1 MKILLIMPD
10 AHMHKLRIGSFVRSM
25 REAPL
30 TLTTLAA
37 LVPTA
42 SDVQIEI
49 VDGSVDKIPLTA
61 AADLVGISAITG
73 CAPAA
78 YRLADHYRARGI
90 PVVLG
95 GVHVSILPGEA
106 APHADSLVIGRGEA
120 AWPRLL
126 ADFRLG
132 KLKPFYREAELPD
145 DVLADVPVPRRDLQ
159 RRSAYMVPDTVQATR
174 GCKRTCDF
182 CSVPVI
188 WPRFLKRPVADVIRD
203 VRAAPGRIIAFND
216 VSLLEDLDYAKEL
229 FTALIP
235 LKKTWG
241 GLVTTDVVNDPAL
254 IELMARSGCS
264 YLLLGFETLNQASL
278 SQIYKGFN
286 KAHPYRDVIA
296 QLHAHNISVQGCLVF
311 GFDQDDATVFRT
323 TVEMVQ
329 ELKLDIPRYSL
340 YTPYPGT
347 LLFKRLQKEGRIIS
361 YNWNDYDTMHV
372 VIRPAQMTPE
382 ELFAGFKWAYRE
394 TFRLRRIVPR
404 VAQPRINA
412 AINFVGNLAYRIFIR
427 RLYREPRFATPYSVG
442 DPGTPPP
449 QEFWQAEWLAAQ
461 IGDVRSEAG
470 P

>member
-10 AHMHKLRIGSFVRSM
+10 AHMHKLRCGRYVRSM

-37 LVPTA
+37 LVPVA
-42 SDVQIEI
+42 PDVQIKV
-49 VDGSVDKIPLTA
+49 VDGSVDDIPLDES
-61 AADLVGISAITG
+61 ADLVGISVITG
-73 CAPAA
+73 CAPVA
-78 YRLADHYRARGI
+78 YRLADHFRARGI

-106 APHADSLVIGRGEA
+106 AQHADSLVIGRGEA

-126 ADFRLG
+126 ADFRQG
-132 KLKPFYREAELPD
+132 KLKSFYREAELPD
-145 DVLADVPVPRRDLQ
+145 DVLLDVPAPRRDLQ

-182 CSVPVI
+182 CSVPVV
-188 WPRFLKRPVADVIRD
+188 WPKFLKRPVADVIRD

-216 VSLLEDLDYAKEL
+216 VSLLEDLAYAKEL

-264 YLLLGFETLNQASL
+264 YLLLGFETMNQASL

-311 GFDQDDATVFRT
+311 GFDQDDTTVFRT

-347 LLFKRLQKEGRIIS
+347 LLFKRLQKEGRILS

-372 VIRPAQMTPE
+372 VIRPAQMSPE
-382 ELFAGFKWAYRE
+382 ELYAGFKWAYRE
-394 TFRLRRIVPR
+394 TFRIGRILPR

-412 AINFVGNLAYRIFIR
+412 AINFVGNLTYRIFIR
-427 RLYREPRFATPYSVG
+427 RLCHEPRFATPYSVA
-442 DPGTPPP
+442 DPGSPPP
-449 QEFWQAEWLAAQ
+449 QALWQAEWLAAQ
-461 IGDVRSEAG
+461 TGDGRSEGGA
-470 P
+470 